1 MKLKILIPA
10 ALILVILA
18 ISQLIANNDE
28 AVKNGNEPA
37 QPAERKYKTIAIVVH
52 DMRHMFMA
60 SVAGMIREKARENE
74 NIRILLY
81 DSESSNDKQTAQLN
95 ELIGKKV
102 DGIILNPTDKAEVNP
117 AVEKVK
123 KAGIPLI
130 TVNMNTT
137 SNAVDCYIGS
147 DSIRVGELQGTYVA
161 EELKGVGNLVVLA
174 GKAGHDATEDRL
186 EGLRNIIGKYPGMHI
201 VRVEYGN
208 WDRSK
213 GAEIMEN
220 ILQEEARIDAVISQN
235 DEMLLGALQM
245 LERYHLKPVTVG
257 VDGIPEAL
265 EAMMEGRIGA
275 TVYQNNK
282 AQAAAAFDI
291 MSRLF
296 NNEKVEKVKWIP
308 LELVTPETIDN
319 YIISDRM
326 KP

>member
-1 MKLKILIPA
+1 
-10 ALILVILA
+10 
-18 ISQLIANNDE
+18 
-28 AVKNGNEPA
+28 
-37 QPAERKYKTIAIVVH
+37 
-52 DMRHMFMA
+52 
-60 SVAGMIREKARENE
+60 
-74 NIRILLY
+74 
-81 DSESSNDKQTAQLN
+81 
-95 ELIGKKV
+95 
-102 DGIILNPTDKAEVNP
+102 
-117 AVEKVK
+117 
-123 KAGIPLI
+123 
-130 TVNMNTT
+130 
-137 SNAVDCYIGS
+137 
-147 DSIRVGELQGTYVA
+147 
-161 EELKGVGNLVVLA
+161 
-174 GKAGHDATEDRL
+174 
-186 EGLRNIIGKYPGMHI
+186 
-201 VRVEYGN
+201 
-208 WDRSK
+208 
-213 GAEIMEN
+213 MEN